1 MEMFFVFQAVCRSH
15 SFWRNPSHKNGM
27 NAFQFHSLTFCFLL
41 FAFSTFHLNIC
52 ILYLDQN
59 YIIITADGEKSFVI
73 KSFMVIWKSL
83 FRSLVCSIYFLNVLL
98 LKKTKRKRKRLT
110 TSSKKSIRLLTWKS
124 ELRLSFCH
132 FILCCFKSKS
142 FKFQILQNMLMLKSK
157 VSFLEIKIIICS
169 NKKSRH

>member
-1 MEMFFVFQAVCRSH
+1 MH
-15 SFWRNPSHKNGM
+15 SNFIHLLFS
-27 NAFQFHSLTFCFLL
+27 TFCFFYLSFEYL
-41 FAFSTFHLNIC
+41 YFVG
-52 ILYLDQN
+52 YLDQN
-59 YIIITADGEKSFVI
+59 SIIITADGEKSFVI

-124 ELRLSFCH
+124 ELRLSFWH
-132 FILCCFKSKS
+132 FILYCFKSKS

-157 VSFLEIKIIICS
+157 TINFRNLKYYLFQ
-169 NKKSRH
+169 